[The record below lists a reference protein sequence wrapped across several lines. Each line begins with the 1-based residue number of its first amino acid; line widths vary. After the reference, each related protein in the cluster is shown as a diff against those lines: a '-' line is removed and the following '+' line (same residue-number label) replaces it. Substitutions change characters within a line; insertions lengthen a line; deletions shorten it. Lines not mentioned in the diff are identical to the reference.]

1 VSWTGATTTQWKRSL
16 PSITARADAT
26 AEKSLNPDT
35 AQQQLPPLGGIE
47 HSTRS
52 LDSAQQPLP
61 EAPLGGFERSPR
73 NSLTA
78 QEQLLPSVGIEHSPP
93 AQNLNVD
100 TTQQQ
105 QLPPLVALLPLGG
118 IDSAD
123 ISMAHSG
130 EPPGILRVD
139 SPDAHM

>member
-16 PSITARADAT
+16 PSIKARADAT
-26 AEKSLNPDT
+26 AERSLNPDT

-47 HSTRS
+47 RSPRS
-52 LDSAQQPLP
+52 LDSAQQQPLP

-78 QEQLLPSVGIEHSPP
+78 QEQLLPSGGIEHSPP

-118 IDSAD
+118 IDY
-123 ISMAHSG
+123 
-130 EPPGILRVD
+130 LQ
-139 SPDAHM
+139 